1 MENFDKKKK
10 KLVLIDLHGTLSILN
25 IIHMYTLYFYG
36 SPDYK
41 KGRSENLHHKKIVLN
56 KKIIQGMRNIFHIC
70 LKKIEFKV

>member
-1 MENFDKKKK
+1 MENFDKK

-41 KGRSENLHHKKIVLN
+41 KREIRKFTSQKNCFKQKNYSGHAEYFSHLSEKN
-56 KKIIQGMRNIFHIC
+56 RF
-70 LKKIEFKV
+70 